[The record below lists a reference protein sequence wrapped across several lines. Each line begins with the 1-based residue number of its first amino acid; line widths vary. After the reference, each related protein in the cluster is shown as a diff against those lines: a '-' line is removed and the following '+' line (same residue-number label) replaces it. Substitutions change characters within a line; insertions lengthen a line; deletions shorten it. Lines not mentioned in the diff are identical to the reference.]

1 MMTTNAL
8 RICRF
13 FERIRKY
20 NFGASFTHVI
30 LSAAKDLDPSVVPP
44 SG

>member
-1 MMTTNAL
+1 MLAV
-8 RICRF
+8 F
-13 FERIRKY
+13 FVLSESIT
-20 NFGASFTHVI
+20 FTHVI